1 MELLKIGNVFV
12 LKYLRQEKHFIKLL
26 GQSTSCESVA
36 GAGRRWKIM
45 LQEHSL
51 ERILCWSE
59 VNESPSIMRW
69 VALEM
74 AHWVKEVRAAQV

>member
-1 MELLKIGNVFV
+1 M
-12 LKYLRQEKHFIKLL
+12 
-26 GQSTSCESVA
+26 A

-51 ERILCWSE
+51 ERSLCWSE
-59 VNESPSIMRW
+59 VNEGPSIMRW

-74 AHWVKEVRAAQV
+74 THWVKEVRAAQV